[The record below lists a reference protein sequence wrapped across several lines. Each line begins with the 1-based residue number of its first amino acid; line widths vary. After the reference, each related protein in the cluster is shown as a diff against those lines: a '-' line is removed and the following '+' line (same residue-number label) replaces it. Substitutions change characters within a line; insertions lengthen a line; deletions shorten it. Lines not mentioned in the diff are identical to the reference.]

1 MPAARSRTAPAAAPA
16 PRAVKR
22 AAAPVQEAPA
32 PRPPQVATFGTQVR
46 VPKAAELV
54 ARALR
59 LQIVRGE
66 LKEGDA
72 LPAESTLMQQFGVSR
87 PTLREA
93 FRVLE
98 SEQLITV
105 HRGAKGG
112 ARVHVP
118 SGDVAARYA
127 ALVLEHRGTTL
138 ADVYQARAVIE
149 PACVRILAGRRTAA
163 QLKALRAALEEERDA
178 LGDVDLRPGAG
189 NFHRLIVEF
198 SGNKTLLVLW
208 SMLEHILGMATASR
222 LTGSET
228 VAGRQALSRG
238 SAVHE
243 KLIELIDQRKG
254 AEAEQL
260 WIEHAAEAQ
269 AFVLTGATGKT
280 VLDLLS

>member
-1 MPAARSRTAPAAAPA
+1 MPAARGRTASVTAPA
-16 PRAVKR
+16 PRAD
-22 AAAPVQEAPA
+22 APA
-32 PRPPQVATFGTQVR
+32 VRPVHVAEYGTQVH

-54 ARALR
+54 AGALR

-72 LPAESTLMQQFGVSR
+72 LPAESVLMQQFGVSR

-98 SEQLITV
+98 SEQLITI

-149 PACVRILAGRRTAA
+149 PACVRILAQRRTAA
-163 QLKALRAALEEERDA
+163 QLKALRAALEAERDA

-208 SMLEHILGMATASR
+208 SMLEHILGMATTSR
-222 LTGSET
+222 FTGGES
-228 VAGRQALSRG
+228 VAGRRALSKG
-238 SAVHE
+238 SRVHE
-243 KLIELIDQRKG
+243 KLIELIEERKA

-269 AFVLTGATGKT
+269 AFVLTGASGKT